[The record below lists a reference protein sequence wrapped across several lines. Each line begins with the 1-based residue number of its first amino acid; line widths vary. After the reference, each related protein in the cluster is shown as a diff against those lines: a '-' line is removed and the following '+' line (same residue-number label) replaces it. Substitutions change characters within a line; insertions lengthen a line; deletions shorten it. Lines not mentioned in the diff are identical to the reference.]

1 MTVSTPTVSGQ
12 ILTSAYVNNNINSG
26 LVYIT
31 EAAFSTTALDGIF
44 TSTYDNYR
52 IVVNDVYITGVAGL
66 IQFNY
71 RDTANATVN
80 LGNYQS
86 SVLRFDTSS
95 TAFNFGA
102 AAQAQAD
109 TGVNVNT
116 GVSDSGWF
124 VMDVYGP
131 RLARP
136 TTSTMSGAGLIT
148 GVTMVQAS
156 QRYTASTAMAGIV
169 FKTSLGTIAGGRVFV
184 YGYRK
189 A

>member
-31 EAAFSTTALDGIF
+31 DVALTTTPLDGIF

-52 IVVNDVYITGVAGL
+52 IVVSDAYFGTTGGL
-66 IQFNY
+66 ILFRY
-71 RDTANATVN
+71 RDTANATVS
-80 LGNYQS
+80 LPNYQS
-86 SVLRFDTSS
+86 GNLRFDSTGTS
-95 TAFNFGA
+95 FNFGNT
-102 AAQAQAD
+102 AQTEGSTAINTS
-109 TGVNVNT
+109 TGAT
-116 GVSDSGWF
+116 DSAGF
-124 VMDVYGP
+124 VMDIYGP

-136 TTSTMSGAGLIT
+136 TQNSLSGAGVIT
-148 GVTMVQAS
+148 GVTMVQS
-156 QRYTASTAMAGIV
+156 SCRYTASTAMAGIN
-169 FKTSLGTIAGGRVFV
+169 FFTNAGTFANGRIFV